1 MKFCS
6 KCGQP
11 VEYRIP
17 PGDNLPR
24 HVCVACGTVHYRN
37 PRMVVGCVPDH
48 EGRILLCRRSI
59 EPRSGYW
66 TVPAG
71 FLENGETLEQA
82 AARETLEEAM
92 ARVAIGRLFAIANV
106 THAFQVHIM
115 FEGTL
120 LDGSYG
126 AGHET
131 LEADLFAAG
140 DIPWGG
146 IAFPSVEFALRRY
159 LEDRASGEQRL
170 HLTELGPLPR
180 HQVPGA

>member
-6 KCGQP
+6 QCGQP
-11 VEYRIP
+11 VELKIP

-24 HVCVACGTVHYRN
+24 YVCTACGTVHYRN
-37 PRMVVGCVPDH
+37 PTMVVGCVPDH
-48 EGRILLCRRSI
+48 EERILLCRRSI
-59 EPRSGYW
+59 EPRAGYW

-71 FLENGETLEQA
+71 FLENGETLAEA

-92 ARVAIGRLFAIANV
+92 ATVSIGRLFAIANV
-106 THAFQVHIM
+106 THARQVHIM
-115 FEGTL
+115 FEGVL
-120 LDGSYG
+120 LGDTFG

-131 LEADLFAAG
+131 LEAALFADV
-140 DIPWGG
+140 DIPWSE

-170 HLTELGPLPR
+170 HLTDLGPLTR
-180 HQVPGA
+180 A